1 MASVS
6 TSHLILF
13 IASLIIAASVAG
25 TFSTGIQRLSGALG
39 DRSIDISHNVRTD
52 IEIISDPA
60 SGAVY
65 NASGNENITLLIKNT
80 GSENLKGSSD
90 QIDILIDGKYQSN
103 VSVEVVDGTYWDVG
117 NVARVTIIPSTQLS
131 PGNDHR
137 VKLIV
142 NGDSEVLEF
151 RS

>member
-52 IEIISDPA
+52 VEIISDSG

-65 NASGNENITLLIKNT
+65 NASGNKTITLLVKNT

-90 QIDILIDGKYQSN
+90 QINILLDGRYQAN
-103 VSVEVVDGTYWDVG
+103 VSVEIVDGSYWDVG
-117 NVARVTIIPSTQLS
+117 NVARITITPSTQLT

-137 VKLIV
+137 VKIIV